1 MRAAIRASLVRT
13 GEDIGVVLHRA
24 LVGQV
29 ARRAVRGPAG
39 IVSGDD
45 AAEDRA
51 MGRPARV
58 DGGGITRDK
67 SQSSGPERGKERG
80 TGRGQDAK

>member
-1 MRAAIRASLVRT
+1 MRAAIRASLLRT
-13 GEDIGVVLHRA
+13 GEDLGLALRRA

-39 IVSGDD
+39 IVSGDE
-45 AAEDRA
+45 AADDRA
-51 MGRPARV
+51 RGRPARV

-67 SQSSGPERGKERG
+67 SQGSRPERGKEGG
-80 TGRGQDAK
+80 TGRGQEAK

>member
-13 GEDIGVVLHRA
+13 GEDIGMVLHRA

-45 AAEDRA
+45 AADGRA
-51 MGRPARV
+51 RGRPART

-67 SQSSGPERGKERG
+67 SQSSGSERGA
-80 TGRGQDAK
+80 GRGQDAN

>member
-13 GEDIGVVLHRA
+13 GEDLGLVLRRA

-39 IVSGDD
+39 IVSSDD
-45 AAEDRA
+45 AADGRA
-51 MGRPARV
+51 IGRPARA

-67 SQSSGPERGKERG
+67 SQSSGPERGA
-80 TGRGQDAK
+80 GRGQDAK

>member
-1 MRAAIRASLVRT
+1 MRAVIRASLVRT
-13 GEDIGVVLHRA
+13 VEDLGLALRRA

-29 ARRAVRGPAG
+29 VRRAVRGPAG

-45 AAEDRA
+45 AADGGAGR
-51 MGRPARV
+51 RPART

-67 SQSSGPERGKERG
+67 SQSPGPEHGQERG